1 MQSASTIARAEGGAT
16 GQTAAARDAASTLS
30 LDTVRELHTEMRT
43 RGAEIESARRLPDD
57 LAGRMARAGMFRLLV
72 PAALGGFEVHPREFF
87 DALAATAEADGAVG
101 WVQMI
106 GTTTGILSASLPPAW
121 AEEIYGAH
129 PDCIS
134 TGVTAPLGKARPVP
148 GGYVVNGR
156 WPFGSGSQVSDW
168 ICGGCVLLDESGE
181 PRRNARGIPETVL
194 ALFPAQDVII
204 HDTWDTSGLCGTGSH
219 DIEVVD
225 AFVPDGRW
233 SVLGGRARVDAP
245 LYRFPTL
252 GLLALG
258 VSAVAIG
265 IARHAIR
272 AFTELATDKIPTG
285 SARALADRGSTQRD
299 LARATAM
306 VDAAVALTHAAI
318 DRAWQAATTSDRLTI
333 ETKAELRMAATHNTW
348 SAAAA
353 VDLLYHAAGGSA
365 IYTKSPL
372 QRCFRDIHV
381 ATQHLMVAQPTW
393 EAVGKVLLGMDPKT
407 LL

>member
-1 MQSASTIARAEGGAT
+1 MHSASTVAPAEGNAAGEAVLASRGART
-16 GQTAAARDAASTLS
+16 LAPDAVRD
-30 LDTVRELHTEMRT
+30 LHAEMRM

-72 PAALGGFEVHPREFF
+72 PSALGGLEVHPSEFF
-87 DALAATAEADGAVG
+87 EALAATAEADGAVG

-106 GTTTGILSASLPPAW
+106 GATTGILSASLPEAW
-121 AEEIYGAH
+121 AETIYGTH

-168 ICGGCVLLDESGE
+168 ICGGCVLLDENGE
-181 PRRNARGIPETVL
+181 PRRTARGMQETVL
-194 ALFPAQDVII
+194 ALFPANEVII
-204 HDTWDTSGLCGTGSH
+204 HDTWDTSGLRGTGSH
-219 DIEVVD
+219 DIEVID

-265 IARHAIR
+265 IARRAIA
-272 AFTELATDKIPTG
+272 AFTELAANKIPTG
-285 SARALADRGSTQRD
+285 SARALAERGSTQRD

-306 VDAAVALTHAAI
+306 VNAAVAQTHAAI
-318 DRAWQAATTSDRLTI
+318 DRAWQTATTSDRLTI

-348 SAAAA
+348 TAADA

-365 IYTKSPL
+365 IYAKSPL

>member
-1 MQSASTIARAEGGAT
+1 MAPTEARASGEAAIA
-16 GQTAAARDAASTLS
+16 GQGVGTQAIDP
-30 LDTVRELHTEMRT
+30 VRELHAEMRS
-43 RGAEIESARRLPDD
+43 RGAEIEAARRLPDD
-57 LAGRMARAGMFRLLV
+57 LANRMARAGMFRLLV
-72 PAALGGFEVHPREFF
+72 PAALGGLEVHPREFF
-87 DALAATAEADGAVG
+87 DALAETAEADGAVG

-121 AEEIYGAH
+121 AEAIYGAH
-129 PDCIS
+129 PNCIS
-134 TGVTAPLGKARPVP
+134 TGVTAPLGKARPVT

-168 ICGGCVLLDESGE
+168 ICGGCMLLDERGE
-181 PRRNARGIPETVL
+181 PRRNARGMPDTVL
-194 ALFPAQDVII
+194 ALFPANEVII
-204 HDTWDTSGLCGTGSH
+204 HDTWDTSGLRGTGSH

-272 AFTELATDKIPTG
+272 AFGELATDKVPTG
-285 SARALADRGSTQRD
+285 SVRALADRASAQRD

-306 VDAAVALTHAAI
+306 VNAAVALTYAAI
-318 DRAWQAATTSDRLTI
+318 DRAWQAAIASDRLTI
-333 ETKAELRMAATHNTW
+333 ETKADLRMAATHNTW
-348 SAAAA
+348 SAAEA

-365 IYTKSPL
+365 IYAKSPL

-381 ATQHLMVAQPTW
+381 TTQHLMVAQPTW